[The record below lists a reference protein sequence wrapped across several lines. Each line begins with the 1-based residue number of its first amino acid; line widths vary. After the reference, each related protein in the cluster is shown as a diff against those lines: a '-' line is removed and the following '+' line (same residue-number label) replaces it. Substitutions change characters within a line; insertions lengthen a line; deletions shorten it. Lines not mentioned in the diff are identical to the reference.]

1 MLLDASVRA
10 RKELQRMKQKANELS
25 IKPVSDSRTNDL
37 EERENDMI
45 QVRSDSDFDIKFTIV

>member
-1 MLLDASVRA
+1 MRA